1 VRDRREVIDRHA
13 HGRRPAHGALARAA
27 WRRQGSRMVVTRPSV
42 LRTERISMR
51 FLLLLATLVAT
62 PALAQDRVAIPA
74 GSGNGSNPIGLST
87 RAQPSPTV
95 IVEPVAMMIAA
106 FDSDGDA
113 KVTRAEFDAGLR
125 HSFDSIDTDRKGSIG
140 YIAFSDWSER
150 WLGDRNTLPSP
161 FEVDRDGD
169 NRITFAEL
177 AERFDLLFTRFD
189 ANKDGVIVRSEL
201 VTIRPQMFSP
211 SQGRGKGKRGGQDGK
226 NGN

>member
-1 VRDRREVIDRHA
+1 
-13 HGRRPAHGALARAA
+13 
-27 WRRQGSRMVVTRPSV
+27 
-42 LRTERISMR
+42 MR
-51 FLLLLATLVAT
+51 LFLLLAMFVAT
-62 PALAQDRVAIPA
+62 PAFAQDRVGIPT
-74 GSGNGSNPIGLST
+74 GSGNGGNPIGQST
-87 RAQPSPTV
+87 TAQPAATV

-106 FDSDGDA
+106 FDTDGDA

-125 HSFDSIDTDRKGSIG
+125 HSFDSIDTAKSGSIG

-169 NRITFAEL
+169 NRISFAEL

-189 ANKDGVIVRSEL
+189 ANKDGVLVRSEL

-211 SQGRGKGKRGGQDGK
+211 GMGRGKRGR
-226 NGN
+226 GN

>member
-1 VRDRREVIDRHA
+1 
-13 HGRRPAHGALARAA
+13 
-27 WRRQGSRMVVTRPSV
+27 
-42 LRTERISMR
+42 MR
-51 FLLLLATLVAT
+51 FLLLLAAFVAT
-62 PALAQDRVAIPA
+62 PALAQDRVGIPA
-74 GSGNGSNPIGLST
+74 GSGNGANTIGQST
-87 RAQPSPTV
+87 RAQPAATV

-125 HSFDSIDTDRKGSIG
+125 HSFDSIDTDKKGWIG

-177 AERFDLLFTRFD
+177 AERFDLLFARFD

-201 VTIRPQMFSP
+201 VTIRPPAFTP
-211 SQGRGKGKRGGQDGK
+211 GNGRDRRKRGG
-226 NGN
+226 GNQGN